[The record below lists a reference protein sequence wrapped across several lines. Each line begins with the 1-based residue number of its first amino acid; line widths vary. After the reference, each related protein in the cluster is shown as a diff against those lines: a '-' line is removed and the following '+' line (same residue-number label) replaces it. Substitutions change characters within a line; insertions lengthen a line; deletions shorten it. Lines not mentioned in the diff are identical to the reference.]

1 MITRWK
7 SARPLLS
14 SPIVRSATYGA
25 LMFLFSVML
34 FACSSSRQVSR
45 VSADSVTDV
54 SGDWNDTDSRL
65 VSQTM
70 ITDLTSGGWVD
81 NFRQD
86 KGKKPTVIVGR
97 ITNRTYEHI
106 DVTTFVK
113 DLERALIND
122 GVVNFVASS
131 GERDQIRE
139 ERKDQ
144 AKQASE
150 DTQKGPGQET
160 GADFMLI
167 GNISSIIDKEGGE
180 AVKYYQI
187 NMELVDMETNQKV
200 WIGEKK
206 IKKIVN
212 QDKYKF

>member
-1 MITRWK
+1 MNVRREISGSLSGK
-7 SARPLLS
+7 AILHGARS
-14 SPIVRSATYGA
+14 GIA
-25 LMFLFSVML
+25 FLL
-34 FACSSSRQVSR
+34 FALILFGCSSSRQVSR
-45 VSADSVTDV
+45 VSADSVTDL
-54 SGDWNDTDSRL
+54 SGEWNDTDSRL
-65 VSQTM
+65 VSQNM
-70 ITDLTSGGWVD
+70 VRDLTSASWVD
-81 NFRQD
+81 NFSQEQ
-86 KGKKPTVIVGR
+86 GKKPTVIVGR
-97 ITNRTYEHI
+97 ITNRSYEHI

-113 DLERALIND
+113 DLERSLIND

-144 AKQASE
+144 AREASE

-167 GNISSIIDKEGGE
+167 GNISSIIDKEGGQ

-187 NMELVDMETNQKV
+187 NMELVNIATNQKV

-206 IKKIVN
+206 IKKIVS

>member
-1 MITRWK
+1 MN
-7 SARPLLS
+7 ARRQ
-14 SPIVRSATYGA
+14 VNE
-25 LMFLFSVML
+25 LFSRKLISAGAIPGIALL
-34 FACSSSRQVSR
+34 FFSLIVFGCSSSRQVSR
-45 VSADSVTDV
+45 ISADSVTDL

-65 VSQTM
+65 VSQNM
-70 ITDLTSGGWVD
+70 VRDLTSAKWVED
-81 NFRQD
+81 FRQEQ
-86 KGKKPTVIVGR
+86 GKKPTVIVGK
-97 ITNRTYEHI
+97 ITNRSYEHI

-113 DLERALIND
+113 DLERSLIND

-131 GERDQIRE
+131 GERNQIRE

-144 AKQASE
+144 AMESSE

-167 GNISSIIDKEGGE
+167 GNISSIIDKEGGQ

-187 NMELVDMETNQKV
+187 NMELVNIATNQKV

-206 IKKIVN
+206 IKKLVS

>member
-1 MITRWK
+1 MNAIGK
-7 SARPLLS
+7 S
-14 SPIVRSATYGA
+14 VRSGLSPFLFRKIMPGTIAV
-25 LMFLFSVML
+25 LFSVL
-34 FACSSSRQVSR
+34 AIGCSSSRQVSR
-45 VSADSVTDV
+45 VSADSETDL
-54 SGDWNDTDSRL
+54 SGDWNDTDARL

-70 ITDLTSGGWVD
+70 IKDLSAAAWVD

-86 KGKKPTVIVGR
+86 EGKKPTVIVGK

-106 DVTTFVK
+106 DVSTFVK
-113 DLERALIND
+113 DLERSLLNE
-122 GVVNFVASS
+122 GVVNFVAGS
-131 GERDQIRE
+131 GERSQIRE

-144 AKQASE
+144 AREASE
-150 DTQKGPGQET
+150 ESQKGPGQET

-187 NMELVDMETNQKV
+187 NLELVSITTNQKV

-206 IKKIVN
+206 IKKIVS
-212 QDKYKF
+212 QDKYMF

>member
-1 MITRWK
+1 MKARWK
-7 SARPLLS
+7 AQGSLTS
-14 SPIVRSATYGA
+14 SSVSRSAMSGA
-25 LMFLFSVML
+25 IVVLFSV
-34 FACSSSRQVSR
+34 FVFGCSSSRQVSR

-65 VSQTM
+65 VSETM
-70 ITDLTSGGWVD
+70 IKDLTAAGWVD

-86 KGKKPTVIVGR
+86 EGKKPMVIVGR

-113 DLERALIND
+113 DLERSLLND

-131 GERDQIRE
+131 GERGQIRD

-144 AKQASE
+144 AREASE
-150 DTQKGPGQET
+150 ETQKAPGQES

-167 GNISSIIDKEGGE
+167 GNISSIVDKEGGE

-187 NMELVDMETNQKV
+187 NMELVNITTNQKV

-206 IKKIVN
+206 IKKIVS

>member
-1 MITRWK
+1 MSVILKCRGPK
-7 SARPLLS
+7 SGLVANSWAIPG
-14 SPIVRSATYGA
+14 IVAA
-25 LMFLFSVML
+25 LFSVML
-34 FACSSSRQVSR
+34 FGCSASRQVSR
-45 VSADSVTDV
+45 VSADAVTDV

-65 VSQTM
+65 VSETM
-70 ITDLTSGGWVD
+70 VKDLTSASWVD
-81 NFRQD
+81 NFTQD
-86 KGKKPTVIVGR
+86 KGKKPTVIVGK
-97 ITNRTYEHI
+97 ITNRSYEHI

-113 DLERALIND
+113 DLERSLLND

-131 GERDQIRE
+131 RERDQIRE

-144 AKQASE
+144 ARESSE

-160 GADFMLI
+160 GADYMLI

-187 NMELVDMETNQKV
+187 NMELVDIATNQKV

-206 IKKIVN
+206 IKKIVT